1 MREECTQGEQLRQ
14 DVALLM
20 AWTKEQEDGT
30 TVMLLERLEKL
41 ETRMVEKDQ
50 EIGELRDKVHL
61 SSCRDWLRLMIS
73 DRRATV
79 VRLVWRCRRKG
90 SLNRY
95 FLFNFV
101 IYTKL
106 IKSSRTK
113 GSRISMLM
121 TMFRFVVLFTV
132 LW

>member
-1 MREECTQGEQLRQ
+1 MINDRCAI
-14 DVALLM
+14 V
-20 AWTKEQEDGT
+20 
-30 TVMLLERLEKL
+30 V
-41 ETRMVEKDQ
+41 
-50 EIGELRDKVHL
+50 
-61 SSCRDWLRLMIS
+61 WL
-73 DRRATV
+73 T
-79 VRLVWRCRRKG
+79 WRYRRKR

-101 IYTKL
+101 FLTKL

-121 TMFRFVVLFTV
+121 TTFRFVVLFTV